1 MPVYFESSP
10 STVGLY
16 KKMGFEV
23 LDEQIVHDA
32 ALLGTDEDI
41 VVPLMVRM
49 PSCAQGMTFK
59 EWRETG
65 YPEFTK
71 LNHLPTKEITC

>member
-1 MPVYFESSP
+1 M
-10 STVGLY
+10 GLY

-23 LDEQIVHDA
+23 LDEQIVHEA

-41 VVPLMVRM
+41 VVPLMVKM
-49 PSCAQGMTFK
+49 PSCAKGMTFS

-65 YPEFTK
+65 YPEFTSVNR
-71 LNHLPTKEITC
+71 L